1 MQILDRLRHLN
12 GFFTSLLLLVTA
24 NIVSMCLT
32 TFQQPM
38 VQVGSW
44 CCGEYG
50 DQLFVENE
58 EDESLNVSTITSD
71 VYDYK

>member
-1 MQILDRLRHLN
+1 MAFLRLCCYW
-12 GFFTSLLLLVTA
+12 LLLIL
-24 NIVSMCLT
+24 IVSMCLT
-32 TFQQPM
+32 SFQQPM